1 VWKVEKPKR
10 PPTIFLKLRFPHTN
24 KLTGGVD
31 PIQEQGFERDVL
43 ARCWLSIE
51 SIESIGLI
59 FIRPYLCAM
68 TFRSIVALGRPEH
81 WVKNLFI
88 FLPAFFAA
96 RLMEGEVLR
105 NAILGFVAFSLT
117 ASSVYAL
124 NDLVDAPQDRNHP
137 DKCRRPIA
145 SGAIS
150 PFQGMV
156 LGAVWLAGGLALS
169 AYLRPEMLIFTIL
182 YFLVNVAYSLSL
194 KHLAIID
201 VSLIG
206 LGFLLRVL
214 AGGAVTGVAVS
225 HWLIV
230 LTFLLALILGLAKR
244 RGEYLVAMGE
254 SNFRR
259 ALEGYNLPFLD
270 MSMVVCSTVAIVAYL
285 MYCFSPEVTQ
295 RIGSDK
301 IFYTAFFVVVGI
313 LRYLQLTMVFG
324 KTESPTRALL
334 RDGFLQIVLLAW
346 IGSFAWLLYG
356 KKWLFDLPLPTG

>member
-1 VWKVEKPKR
+1 
-10 PPTIFLKLRFPHTN
+10 
-24 KLTGGVD
+24 
-31 PIQEQGFERDVL
+31 
-43 ARCWLSIE
+43 
-51 SIESIGLI
+51 
-59 FIRPYLCAM
+59 M
-68 TFRSIVALGRPEH
+68 TFQSIITLTRPEH
-81 WVKNLFI
+81 WVKNLFL
-88 FLPAFFAA
+88 FLPAFFGA
-96 RLMEGEVLR
+96 RLAESDILR
-105 NAILGFVAFSLT
+105 SALLGFVAFSLT
-117 ASSVYAL
+117 ASAVYVL

-145 SGAIS
+145 SGEIS
-150 PFQGMV
+150 QQQGIV
-156 LGAVWLAGGLALS
+156 IGLTLLLGGLYL
-169 AYLRPEMLIFTIL
+169 AYFIRPEMLIFSVL
-182 YFLVNVAYSLSL
+182 YVVVNVAYSLSL
-194 KHLAIID
+194 KHFAIID

-230 LTFLLALILGLAKR
+230 LTFLLALILGFAKR

-254 SNFRR
+254 SNFRK

-270 MSMVVCSTVAIVAYL
+270 MSIVVCSTVAVVAYL
-285 MYCFSPEVTQ
+285 MYCFSPEVTG

-301 IFYTAFFVVVGI
+301 IYYTAFFVVIGV
-313 LRYLQLTMVFG
+313 LRYLQLTLVFG

-356 KKWLFDLPLPTG
+356 KKWLMGG

>member
-1 VWKVEKPKR
+1 MTVKS
-10 PPTIFLKLRFPHTN
+10 I
-24 KLTGGVD
+24 
-31 PIQEQGFERDVL
+31 ISL
-43 ARCWLSIE
+43 A
-51 SIESIGLI
+51 
-59 FIRPYLCAM
+59 
-68 TFRSIVALGRPEH
+68 RPEH
-81 WVKNLFI
+81 WVKNLFL
-88 FLPAFFAA
+88 FLPAFFGA
-96 RLMEGEVLR
+96 RLAEPEILR
-105 NAILGFVAFSLT
+105 NALLGFVAFSLT
-117 ASSVYAL
+117 ASAVYVL

-150 PFQGMV
+150 RSQGMIIGGI
-156 LGAVWLAGGLALS
+156 LLSFGFLLA
-169 AYLRPEMLIFTIL
+169 YFLRPEMLIFSVL
-182 YFLVNVAYSLSL
+182 YFIVNVAYSLSL
-194 KHLAIID
+194 KHFAIVD

-230 LTFLLALILGLAKR
+230 LTFLLALILGFAKR
-244 RGEYLVAMGE
+244 RGEYVVAMGE
-254 SNFRR
+254 NNFRK

-270 MSMVVCSTVAIVAYL
+270 MSIVVCSTVAVVAYL
-285 MYCFSPEVTQ
+285 MYCFSPEVTG

-301 IFYTAFFVVVGI
+301 IYYTSFFVVIGV
-313 LRYLQLTMVFG
+313 LRYLQLTLVFG

-356 KKWLFDLPLPTG
+356 KKWWMGMI

>member
-1 VWKVEKPKR
+1 
-10 PPTIFLKLRFPHTN
+10 
-24 KLTGGVD
+24 
-31 PIQEQGFERDVL
+31 
-43 ARCWLSIE
+43 
-51 SIESIGLI
+51 
-59 FIRPYLCAM
+59 M
-68 TFRSIVALGRPEH
+68 TARSIITLARPEH
-81 WVKNLFI
+81 WVKNLFL
-88 FLPAFFAA
+88 FLPAFFGA
-96 RLMEGEVLR
+96 RLVEPDVMR
-105 NAILGFVAFSLT
+105 NALLGFVAFSLT
-117 ASSVYAL
+117 ASAVYVL

-145 SGAIS
+145 SGEISRQQGFFIGAILLS
-150 PFQGMV
+150 CGFA
-156 LGAVWLAGGLALS
+156 LG
-169 AYLRPEMLIFTIL
+169 YFLRPEMLIFSIL

-194 KHLAIID
+194 KHFAIVD

-244 RGEYLVAMGE
+244 RGEYVVAMGE
-254 SNFRR
+254 NNFRK

-270 MSMVVCSTVAIVAYL
+270 MSIVVCSTVSVVAYL
-285 MYCFSPEVTQ
+285 MYCFSPEVTG

-301 IFYTAFFVVVGI
+301 IYYTAFFVVIGV
-313 LRYLQLTMVFG
+313 LRYLQLTLVFG

-346 IGSFAWLLYG
+346 IGAFAWLLYG
-356 KKWLFDLPLPTG
+356 KKWLSIYEF